1 MNSYPSSN
9 QNNKGGRG
17 TTGKVLLWVALL
29 LSVALLGFM
38 TVWAVRSN
46 PLYSNA
52 EANGLSKYK
61 FIEQCK
67 DKLADQL
74 GEFAKQPGGAPLGAS
89 YNARDIVS
97 SVNEGISQRPPANS
111 TALPPRI
118 PGWSMVSQ
126 VKVSREGFASQ
137 TVPFGCQYEK
147 DKQVQLQFPLAQ
159 Q

>member
-1 MNSYPSSN
+1 MNSYPASN
-9 QNNKGGRG
+9 QHNKHGHG
-17 TTGKVLLWVALL
+17 TTGKVLLWVAIL

-38 TVWAVRSN
+38 TVWAVRNN

-74 GEFAKQPGGAPLGAS
+74 NVFAKQPGGAQIGAS

-97 SVNEGISQRPPANS
+97 SVSEGIQQPPAANA
-111 TALPPRI
+111 TALPPRV

-126 VKVSREGFASQ
+126 VKLSREGFASQ

-147 DKQVQLQFPLAQ
+147 GKEVQLQLQ
-159 Q
+159 QGQ